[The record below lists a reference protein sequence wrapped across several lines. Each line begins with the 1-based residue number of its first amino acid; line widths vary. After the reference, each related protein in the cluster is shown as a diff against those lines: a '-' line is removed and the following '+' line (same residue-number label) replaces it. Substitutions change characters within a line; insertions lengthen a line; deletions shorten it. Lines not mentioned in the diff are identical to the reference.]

1 MRIVWK
7 DNYITYIKLFL
18 VALFFGST
26 YISGRILSANLPTF
40 TSAFL
45 RFLLASLFLSLI
57 VIKIFGRIPTLTPQE
72 IYLVIFLA
80 LTGVVGYNLFFF
92 SGLKFVT
99 ASRASMIIALNP
111 SFITLLSALVFK
123 ERFNHFNYAGIFL
136 SLIGVSIVIS
146 QGNLREIFLG
156 KIGYG
161 ELLLLGCVI
170 CWSSF
175 TIMGKVVMSRFN
187 LKPIVVITYACII
200 GTLILALPA
209 YLEGQIK
216 NMREFTWEVW
226 ISLIVL
232 GLFGTVLAFIWFYQ
246 GVEEIGPSRASIF
259 INLVPIFATLI
270 AVLILGEKLSS
281 SLLIGAVLVV
291 SGVYINNYPPK
302 R

>member
-259 INLVPIFATLI
+259 INLVPVFATLI

>member
-7 DNYITYIKLFL
+7 NNYISYVKLLL

-26 YISGRILSANLPTF
+26 FISGRILSANLPTF

-111 SFITLLSALVFK
+111 SFITLLSVLVFK
-123 ERFNHFNYAGIFL
+123 ERFNHFNCAGIFL

-146 QGNLREIFLG
+146 QGNLQEIFLG

-175 TIMGKVVMSRFN
+175 TIVGKVVMSRFN
-187 LKPIVVITYACII
+187 LKPIVVINYVCII

-226 ISLIVL
+226 ISLVVL
-232 GLFGTVLAFIWFYQ
+232 GLFGTVQAFNWFYQ

-259 INLVPIFATLI
+259 INLVPVFATLM

-291 SGVYINNYPPK
+291 SGVYINNYPAK

>member
-1 MRIVWK
+1 
-7 DNYITYIKLFL
+7 
-18 VALFFGST
+18 LFFGST

-259 INLVPIFATLI
+259 INLVPVFATLI

>member
-1 MRIVWK
+1 LRIVWK

-259 INLVPIFATLI
+259 INLVPVFATLI